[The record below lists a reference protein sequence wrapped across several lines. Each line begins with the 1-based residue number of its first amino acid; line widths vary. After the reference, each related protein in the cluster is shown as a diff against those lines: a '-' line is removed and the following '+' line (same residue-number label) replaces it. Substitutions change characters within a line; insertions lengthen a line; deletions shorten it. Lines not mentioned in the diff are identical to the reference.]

1 MKVLV
6 IYEAVPEQTYV
17 AKVEMC
23 SDMYEKLKVAH
34 GYTANHTGMFDRHKS
49 EIVNAISYG
58 FSTEQSHLQWCE
70 NDLERDLFGTM
81 KDISMS
87 EESRDLSGIE
97 AMIHCAILM

>member
-23 SDMYEKLKVAH
+23 SDIYDKLKAAH
-34 GYTANHTGMFDRHKS
+34 GYTVNSVEMFDENKS
-49 EIVNAISYG
+49 MLVNAIAYG
-58 FSTEQSHLQWCE
+58 FSTDKSHLQWCE

-81 KDISMS
+81 KDISMT
-87 EESRDLSGIE
+87 EDARDLSGIE

>member
-23 SDMYEKLKVAH
+23 SDMYDKLKVAH
-34 GYTANHTGMFDRHKS
+34 GYTVNSTKMFDEHKS

-58 FSTEQSHLQWCE
+58 FSTDRSHLEWCE
-70 NDLERDLFGTM
+70 NDLERELFGTM

-87 EESRDLSGIE
+87 EGSRDLSGIE
-97 AMIHCAILM
+97 AMIHCAFLM